1 MRALSR
7 PRPTRQDT
15 DDMVVGVWENG
26 VGDEDV
32 VLELLAGSNYS
43 RGQVRRT
50 LNRQMTACCSPL
62 ALDSA
67 PLFVVAA
74 APIV

>member
-1 MRALSR
+1 MAL
-7 PRPTRQDT
+7 
-15 DDMVVGVWENG
+15 GVWETG
-26 VGDEDV
+26 VGDEEI

-50 LNRQMTACCSPL
+50 LSRQIQQACCSPL

-67 PLFVVAA
+67 TLFVVAA
-74 APIV
+74 AAATL